1 MSRYLAG
8 RILAGV
14 VTLVVFATLLFFL
27 ADLLMPGDFATRFTL
42 EMSDAQLAQLREY
55 LGLDRPLLER
65 YLDYMGGLA
74 TGDLGLSYW
83 GVSVASLLWALLPW
97 TLMVFVIAMGISFPV
112 GFWVGKHAAWRS
124 SGTGSGLTIGS
135 VALHTTF
142 PPLLVF
148 LLVFLTAKLT
158 SKSGITRLQELF
170 ASGELTSQAVWRM
183 LAVIAVAA
191 AFVAVAAWLVDRS
204 GRSVPTP
211 VWGAVVVAAP
221 VLFWLATGTAG
232 TAFDVLR
239 YLALPI
245 LAVTLL
251 AVGEVVLVTKATT
264 GSAKKEDF
272 VLTARAKGL
281 DEPDIRDHHA
291 GRYALLPTLSKLA
304 VSVPFVLAGL
314 IIIEVSFGWPNGGEL
329 GLIVPGLSSMIF
341 TALEQRDIPVVVGAL
356 FAIGLIMLAIRLI
369 LDVVQ
374 AALDPR
380 IRFQRGGA

>member
-14 VTLVVFATLLFFL
+14 VALVVFATLLFFL
-27 ADLLMPGDFATRFTL
+27 TDLLMPGDFVTRFSL
-42 EMSDAQLAQLREY
+42 QMSDAQLAQLREY

-83 GVSVASLLWALLPW
+83 GVSVSSLLWALLPW
-97 TLMVFVIAMGISFPV
+97 TLLVFIVAMGVAFPV
-112 GFWVGKHAAWRS
+112 GFWLGKRAAWTS
-124 SGTGSGLTIGS
+124 KSGAGLTIGS

-148 LLVFLTAKLT
+148 LLVFLVARLT
-158 SKSGITRLQELF
+158 SDGGIIGLQELF
-170 ASGELTSQAVWRM
+170 ASGDLTSQAVWRM
-183 LAVIAVAA
+183 LGVIAAVGV
-191 AFVAVAAWLVDRS
+191 FVALAAWLAGRI
-204 GRSVPTP
+204 GRSVPAP
-211 VWGAVVVAAP
+211 VWGAALVAGP
-221 VLFWLATGTAG
+221 VLVWIATGTAD

-251 AVGEVVLVTKATT
+251 AVGEVVLVSKATT
-264 GSAKKEDF
+264 GSAAKEDF
-272 VLTARAKGL
+272 VLTARAKGVAEAEL
-281 DEPDIRDHHA
+281 RDHHA

-314 IIIEVSFGWPNGGEL
+314 MIIEVSFAWPQAGEL
-329 GLIVPGLSSMIF
+329 GLTVPGLSSMLF
-341 TALEQRDIPVVVGAL
+341 TSLEQRDIPVVVGGL
-356 FAIGLIMLAIRLI
+356 FAVGLIMLTLRLL
-369 LDVVQ
+369 LDVAHV
-374 AALDPR
+374 ALDPR
-380 IRFQRGGA
+380 IRFQRGRA

>member
-27 ADLLMPGDFATRFTL
+27 TDLLMPGDFVTRFTL
-42 EMSDAQLAQLREY
+42 QMSDAQLAELREY

-97 TLMVFVIAMGISFPV
+97 TLLVFVVAMGVAFPV
-112 GFWVGKHAAWRS
+112 GFWLGKRAAWTSRS
-124 SGTGSGLTIGS
+124 GAGLTIGS

-148 LLVFLTAKLT
+148 VLAFLAARFTPG
-158 SKSGITRLQELF
+158 GITSLQRLF
-170 ASGELTSQAVWRM
+170 AGGELTSQAVWRM
-183 LAVIAVAA
+183 LGVIGLVAVAVAVIA
-191 AFVAVAAWLVDRS
+191 WLA
-204 GRSVPTP
+204 GRTGRRLPTP
-211 VWGAVVVAAP
+211 LWGGALVAGP
-221 VLFWLATGTAG
+221 VLIWVVTGTAG

-245 LAVTLL
+245 LAVALL
-251 AVGEVVLVTKATT
+251 AVGEVVLVSKATT
-264 GSAKKEDF
+264 GSARKEDF
-272 VLTARAKGL
+272 VLTARAKGV
-281 DEPDIRDHHA
+281 DEQALRDHHA

-314 IIIEVSFGWPNGGEL
+314 MIIEVSFAWPQAGEL
-329 GLIVPGLSSMIF
+329 GLTVPGLSSMFF
-341 TALEQRDIPVVVGAL
+341 TSLEQRDIPVVVGGL
-356 FAIGLIMLAIRLI
+356 FAVGLIMLTLRLM
-369 LDVVQ
+369 LDVAH

-380 IRFQRGGA
+380 IRVQRGGA